1 MYKYK
6 KTIII
11 NNRRRRIFSKEK
23 SNAEYILYK
32 NDYITL
38 NAYNKKTGGS
48 LTSNNYKNPFNTIKR
63 LLITGEK
70 DEFDIPINIIDNFV
84 MNYNF
89 NNYYDSNYNEIIFN
103 YLVNKSLIPSNTDKK
118 YWVVLSYSSNSSKM
132 KVHGYTEQEFKA
144 TVSEYI
150 KNEFDIPINII
161 THNNTDDIIC
171 EYNHKYSDQIS
182 NYLKS
187 NSYITEDTK
196 KIIWVIIKYFNGNDK
211 MKVQGYTK
219 EEYNE
224 EVIKN
229 HLIIYG
235 RYMTMQNF
243 KLYCN
248 IYHDTDSNCTKN
260 TKNMIN
266 NFLTNYIN
274 ITNHSIPTITMDY
287 LKNSKYIYFNE
298 NSISNDRNIYKNL
311 VNEGYYIYY
320 IIHNITLDSNSK
332 THQEISTKYNKY
344 IEGGYYELFT
354 NIYFKCNKI
363 NKINSNIY
371 DISFIYIPLN
381 IEEVNN
387 EIHNNNTSKN
397 LKLYGIRTHLNMF
410 LKYIGD
416 GSNVSINDFNNL
428 IGVPNNSYDND
439 HIIYYYNLANDTTK
453 TIYNNM
459 SNRYFIYTLKEN
471 YNCDVKND
479 YIENVVTFT
488 CVKQFKDKNGNNI
501 SVLQYINKSIDITT
515 NTNTKQKLIFYGLS
529 RHLNMILKYYNINS
543 SDINI
548 DINHYINDFNDLIGV
563 PNNYGKEYIIYY
575 YNLANDTTKT
585 IYNNMSNNYFI
596 YTLNENYN
604 YDVNEDYIEND
615 VKFKCVK
622 KFIDKNGNN
631 ISVSQYINASID
643 TTTGGQRKSQIKK
656 NLK

>member
-70 DEFDIPINIIDNFV
+70 DEFDIPINIIT
-84 MNYNF
+84 
-89 NNYYDSNYNEIIFN
+89 
-103 YLVNKSLIPSNTDKK
+103 P
-118 YWVVLSYSSNSSKM
+118 
-132 KVHGYTEQEFKA
+132 
-144 TVSEYI
+144 
-150 KNEFDIPINII
+150 
-161 THNNTDDIIC
+161 NNTDDII
-171 EYNHKYSDQIS
+171 YNHKYSEQIS

-196 KIIWVIIKYFNGNDK
+196 KIIWVIIKYFNNNDK

-235 RYMTMQNF
+235 RYMTMQKF
-243 KLYCN
+243 LLYCN
-248 IYHDTDSNCTKN
+248 IYHNTDSNYTKY
-260 TKNMIN
+260 MIN

-274 ITNHSIPTITMDY
+274 ITNHSIPTITMDD

-311 VNEGYYIYY
+311 VKEGYSIYY
-320 IIHNITLDSNSK
+320 IIHDITLDSNSK

-354 NIYFKCNKI
+354 NIYFKCKKI
-363 NKINSNIY
+363 NKINSNKY

-387 EIHNNNTSKN
+387 EIHNNNTFD
-397 LKLYGIRTHLNMF
+397 KLIFYGLRTHLNIEEVNNEIHNNNTFDKLKFYGLSRHLNMI
-410 LKYIGD
+410 LKYYNINNSSD
-416 GSNVSINDFNNL
+416 IDINDYINNYNNL
-428 IGVPNNSYDND
+428 IGVPNNYDKE

-479 YIENVVTFT
+479 YIENDVTFK
-488 CVKQFKDKNGNNI
+488 CVKQFEDKNGNNI

-515 NTNTKQKLIFYGLS
+515 NTQQKLKFYGLS
-529 RHLNMILKYYNINS
+529 RHLNMILKYYNINNS
-543 SDINI
+543 SDI
-548 DINHYINDFNDLIGV
+548 DINDYINNYNNLIGV
-563 PNNYGKEYIIYY
+563 PNNYDKEHIIYY

-585 IYNNMSNNYFI
+585 IYNNMSNRYFI
-596 YTLNENYN
+596 YTLKENYN
-604 YDVNEDYIEND
+604 YDVKNDYIEND
-615 VKFKCVK
+615 VTFKCVK

-631 ISVSQYINASID
+631 ISVLQYINASID

>member
-32 NDYITL
+32 NDYVTL

-84 MNYNF
+84 T
-89 NNYYDSNYNEIIFN
+89 NYNEIIFK
-103 YLVNKSLIPSNTDKK
+103 YLVNKSLISSNTDKK

-161 THNNTDDIIC
+161 TPNNTDEIIC

-182 NYLKS
+182 DYLKS
-187 NSYITEDTK
+187 KYYITKDTK
-196 KIIWVIIKYFNGNDK
+196 KIIWVIINYFNDNDK

-260 TKNMIN
+260 MIN

-274 ITNHSIPTITMDY
+274 ITNHSIPTITMDD

-298 NSISNDRNIYKNL
+298 NSISDERNIYKNL
-311 VNEGYYIYY
+311 VTEGYSIYY

-344 IEGGYYELFT
+344 IEDGYYELFT
-354 NIYFKCNKI
+354 NIFFKCKKI
-363 NKINSNIY
+363 NKIDSNIY

-387 EIHNNNTSKN
+387 EIHNNNTLKN

-416 GSNVSINDFNNL
+416 GSDVSINNFNDL
-428 IGVPNNSYDND
+428 IGVPNNNYDND
-439 HIIYYYNLANDTTK
+439 HIIYYYNLANDKAK

-515 NTNTKQKLIFYGLS
+515 NTKQKLIFYGLS
-529 RHLNMILKYYNINS
+529 RHLNMILKYYNINNS
-543 SDINI
+543 SDI
-548 DINHYINDFNDLIGV
+548 DINDYINNYNNLIGV
-563 PNNYGKEYIIYY
+563 PNNYDKEHIIYY

-604 YDVNEDYIEND
+604 YDVNEYYIEND

-622 KFIDKNGNN
+622 KFIDINEKN